1 VSTTRF
7 ADAVTGLLAA
17 YNAAAALGGAGI
29 PVYDGAQITGAAD
42 QDFIIVGHDG
52 TIAADGTLEA
62 TALAGTYA
70 QNWADSTDGREET
83 GSVNC
88 LIVSQTGDAGDVSGR
103 RARVKVLLAA
113 AEDAAAAATVTHLTL
128 DGTTDGRWIYTQAA
142 GGVVVMCAYRVS
154 YSAPWG

>member
-1 VSTTRF
+1 VSVTRF
-7 ADAVTGLLAA
+7 ADAVTALLAA
-17 YNAAAALGGAGI
+17 YTAAAGLSGV
-29 PVYDGAQITGAAD
+29 PVYDGAQPSGAAD

-70 QNWADSTDGREET
+70 QNWADFPGERDET

-88 LIVSQTGDAGDVSGR
+88 LIVSQTGDVSDVSGR
-103 RARVKVLLAA
+103 RARVKVLLGA
-113 AEDAAAAATVTHLTL
+113 AEDAAAAAVVSHLTF
-128 DGTTDGRWIYTQAA
+128 DGTTDGRWINHPA
-142 GGVVVMCAYRVS
+142 GGGIAVLCAYRVS